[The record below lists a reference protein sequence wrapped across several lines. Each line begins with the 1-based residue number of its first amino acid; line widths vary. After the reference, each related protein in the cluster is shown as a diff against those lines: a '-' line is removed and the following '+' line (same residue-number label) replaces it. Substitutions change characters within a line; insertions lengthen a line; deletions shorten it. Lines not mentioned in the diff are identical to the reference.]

1 MIFPFSVT
9 FNIRLK
15 ATIIA
20 DNQQKILQ
28 YIVKNILDDK
38 ADNVVVEDIL
48 VTYKG
53 STSSWRGSL
62 FGSVDDGSFNLI
74 YKDNDWWLNYQISMS
89 GLFIGG
95 AIISSI
101 MSIFVL
107 ANGSPWWVV
116 ILIFLWFC
124 GVNWIISF
132 IRHEAVAADIAAG
145 IDELICG
152 KTELPPEQDRM
163 TGKLKNWF

>member
-28 YIVKNILDDK
+28 YIVKSILDDK
-38 ADNVVVEDIL
+38 ADNVVVKDIL

-53 STSSWRGSL
+53 SISNWRGSL

-74 YKDNDWWLNYQISMS
+74 YKDNDWWLNYQINMS
-89 GLFIGG
+89 ELFIGG
-95 AIISSI
+95 AIISSV

-107 ANGSPWWVV
+107 QM
-116 ILIFLWFC
+116 
-124 GVNWIISF
+124 
-132 IRHEAVAADIAAG
+132 VAPG
-145 IDELICG
+145 G
-152 KTELPPEQDRM
+152 
-163 TGKLKNWF
+163 